1 MVAKRPNIAS
11 AGADLAFAALALVA
25 GLAGAAPLYAAAV
38 FVGSVI
44 VWGWTRRH
52 ALGRMAMQQRL
63 TQGAIALV
71 MLAAVIGVMY
81 WIGLTFGGHT

>member
-1 MVAKRPNIAS
+1 MP
-11 AGADLAFAALALVA
+11 
-25 GLAGAAPLYAAAV
+25 
-38 FVGSVI
+38 
-44 VWGWTRRH
+44 
-52 ALGRMAMQQRL
+52 MQQRL